1 VNRNL
6 FGVTLAIGALGVLG
20 AAASACLGGS
30 SPGAGGGNDGGTSS
44 SGSGSSSGSSSG
56 GGSSGSSSGSSSGGG
71 SSGSSSGGS
80 SGGADAGGCT
90 TVALTPSPT
99 GYVSTTALNIAGAW
113 FAYGDDLGANGAPP
127 GQCVTTGMHPAADCS
142 AITSPAPAG
151 DGGTASFP
159 QTTPGT
165 MCLSG
170 TAAQVI
176 GTPPD
181 YSNIFGIGIGLDFNN
196 PTGTPLPY
204 DAAMN
209 QITGFQFTVAGLP
222 TGAVRVEFAEPATD
236 TTGDA
241 WSYTLTSDGQVTVN
255 LASGTGAGDLSPSF
269 TPTGTQPAFDPTKVE
284 SIQFHVV
291 TNTSG
296 AVAVSNF
303 CISDLQAIVCP

>member
-1 VNRNL
+1 MKRDLV
-6 FGVTLAIGALGVLG
+6 GVAFAMGVLG
-20 AAASACLGGS
+20 ATASACLGGS
-30 SPGAGGGNDGGTSS
+30 SSGGGGGGDGGTASS
-44 SGSGSSSGSSSG
+44 SGGSSGGGSGGSSGSSSG
-56 GGSSGSSSGSSSGGG
+56 GGSGG
-71 SSGSSSGGS
+71 SSGSSSGGMS
-80 SGGADAGGCT
+80 SGGQDAGGCT
-90 TVALTPSPT
+90 TVPLTPSPT

-127 GQCVTTGMHPAADCS
+127 GQCVTKGMHSAADCS
-142 AITSPAPAG
+142 VVTSPPPPE
-151 DGGTASFP
+151 DGGTGSFP
-159 QTTPGT
+159 QTTAGT

-176 GTPPD
+176 GVPPD

-196 PTGTPLPY
+196 PSGTPLPY
-204 DAAMN
+204 DATMN

-241 WSYTLTSDGQVTVN
+241 WSYTLTSNGQVTVS

-269 TPTGTQPAFDPTKVE
+269 TPTGTQPPFDPTKVE

-296 AVAVSNF
+296 AVAVSSF
-303 CISDLQAIVCP
+303 CISDLQAVVCP